1 MKFKKNILITGGT
14 GSFGS
19 NFARFVL
26 KKKLFNKVIIF
37 SRDEL
42 KQHEMKNEEI
52 FKKNFENVRFFIGDI
67 RDKERLLVAFNNVD
81 YVIHAAALKQV
92 DTAEYNPFEFIKTNI
107 QGTENVIQAATANKV
122 KKVIAL
128 STDKAVSPINLYGAS
143 KLCSDKLIIAANNV
157 FGKSATSYSLVRY
170 GNVMKSRGSVIPIFK
185 ENIKKKENFK
195 VTDEKMTRFNLTINE
210 CIETVLWTLKK
221 SIGGEI
227 IIKKS
232 PSYRILDIA
241 KAIDLKNKISFVG
254 LRPGEKIHEE
264 LISKN
269 DNDIIFEVGNYYIL
283 LNKTLGNKID
293 KIIKTMKLNKRLK
306 PFSYNSGD
314 NKRFLS
320 INEIK
325 KLI

>member
-1 MKFKKNILITGGT
+1 
-14 GSFGS
+14 
-19 NFARFVL
+19 
-26 KKKLFNKVIIF
+26 
-37 SRDEL
+37 
-42 KQHEMKNEEI
+42 
-52 FKKNFENVRFFIGDI
+52 
-67 RDKERLLVAFNNVD
+67 
-81 YVIHAAALKQV
+81 
-92 DTAEYNPFEFIKTNI
+92 
-107 QGTENVIQAATANKV
+107 
-122 KKVIAL
+122 
-128 STDKAVSPINLYGAS
+128 
-143 KLCSDKLIIAANNV
+143 
-157 FGKSATSYSLVRY
+157 
-170 GNVMKSRGSVIPIFK
+170 
-185 ENIKKKENFK
+185 
-195 VTDEKMTRFNLTINE
+195 MTRFNLTINE

-241 KAIDLKNKISFVG
+241 KAIDSKNKISFVG

-269 DNDIIFEVGNYYIL
+269 DNDIIFDVGNYYIL

-293 KIIKTMKLNKRLK
+293 KIIKTMKLSKRLK

>member
-1 MKFKKNILITGGT
+1 M
-14 GSFGS
+14 
-19 NFARFVL
+19 
-26 KKKLFNKVIIF
+26 
-37 SRDEL
+37 
-42 KQHEMKNEEI
+42 
-52 FKKNFENVRFFIGDI
+52 
-67 RDKERLLVAFNNVD
+67 
-81 YVIHAAALKQV
+81 
-92 DTAEYNPFEFIKTNI
+92 
-107 QGTENVIQAATANKV
+107 
-122 KKVIAL
+122 
-128 STDKAVSPINLYGAS
+128 
-143 KLCSDKLIIAANNV
+143 
-157 FGKSATSYSLVRY
+157 
-170 GNVMKSRGSVIPIFK
+170 
-185 ENIKKKENFK
+185 
-195 VTDEKMTRFNLTINE
+195 
-210 CIETVLWTLKK
+210 
-221 SIGGEI
+221 
-227 IIKKS
+227 
-232 PSYRILDIA
+232 DIA